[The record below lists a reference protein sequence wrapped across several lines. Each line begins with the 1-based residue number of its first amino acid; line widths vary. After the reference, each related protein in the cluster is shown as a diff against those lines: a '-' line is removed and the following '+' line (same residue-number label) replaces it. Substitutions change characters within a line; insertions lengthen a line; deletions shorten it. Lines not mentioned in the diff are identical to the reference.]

1 MHGRLKGEILLHGAG
16 FDSDIPWSW
25 LLCVGRGEYSSQCF
39 TLEDLQLSDVSLGVH
54 GNELTPRS
62 SLRECTVGF
71 SPCLARVTTRQLSA
85 AF

>member
-1 MHGRLKGEILLHGAG
+1 MEQVLIYHGLGFSVLAEGNIFHSASLLRISN
-16 FDSDIPWSW
+16 SDA
-25 LLCVGRGEYSSQCF
+25 
-39 TLEDLQLSDVSLGVH
+39 SLGVH
-54 GNELTPRS
+54 GNELTPCS

>member
-1 MHGRLKGEILLHGAG
+1 MEQVLTQIYHGLG
-16 FDSDIPWSW
+16 FSV
-25 LLCVGRGEYSSQCF
+25 LAEGNSSQCF